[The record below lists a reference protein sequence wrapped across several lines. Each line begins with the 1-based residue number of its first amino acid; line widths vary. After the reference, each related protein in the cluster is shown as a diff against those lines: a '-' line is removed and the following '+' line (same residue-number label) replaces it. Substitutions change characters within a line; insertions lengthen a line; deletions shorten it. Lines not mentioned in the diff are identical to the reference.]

1 MLKVNAGAKLLKQY
15 TWTQVQKKFEK
26 LDPKLFQIINK
37 LALDDTYLFTE
48 VLYQFGRDIIKDG
61 EIYISTPDGGTISIN
76 DQNLPDELKTNTP
89 LFFILEKNCEFY
101 LPMSERIVS
110 EGVATPGCVLG
121 FSGILNADIQDEYS
135 PVFPEDLRA
144 GARSLVTLAP
154 ITDNAGFDRL
164 KKGLKLK
171 SEKLISSM
179 QQGEL
184 FGEMAQNG
192 EANWWA
198 SCLFLDRKLI
208 ERLKHRDPE
217 VIELYAYLLKLH
229 RDSYGSWHNKKSK
242 LWNAYLQRIEEEM
255 RLNPSYSSAL
265 NIANHIISIAA
276 GGMPGYIP
284 STNEAYAP
292 IKFLQD
298 QFINTYDILR
308 LVKQFPT
315 MLVPIKIADDGL
327 PVYYFLNH
335 PTQPGHKPDGRSSK
349 SIRANLDLVMRVI
362 EIYRSWIVK
371 SDAKT
376 KVPALYNALMNYKY
390 EPYHPDP
397 ADYKD
402 IKNSAVLFEEDTRFC
417 NELSIN
423 PEHSIFFKG
432 CIKINKV

>member
-1 MLKVNAGAKLLKQY
+1 MLKVNNGAKLLKQY
-15 TWTQVQKKFEK
+15 TWIQVREKFEK

-48 VLYQFGRDIIKDG
+48 VSYQFGRDIIKDG

-76 DQNLPDELKTNTP
+76 DKTLPDELNIPTP

-110 EGVATPGCVLG
+110 EGIAPPGSIIG
-121 FSGILNADIQDEYS
+121 FSGILNADIQGEES
-135 PVFPEDLRA
+135 PIFPEDLRA

-154 ITDNAGFDRL
+154 ITDNAGFDKL

-179 QQGEL
+179 QQGDL

-198 SCLFLDRKLI
+198 PCLFLPSKLI
-208 ERLKHRDPE
+208 ERLKSRDPK
-217 VIELYAYLLKLH
+217 VIELYDYLLKLH
-229 RDSYGSWHNKKSK
+229 RASYGSWHNKKSK

-265 NIANHIISIAA
+265 NIAKHIISIAA
-276 GGMPGYIP
+276 GGMPGYAP
-284 STNEAYAP
+284 STNEDYAP
-292 IKFLQD
+292 LKFLQD

-315 MLVPIKIADDGL
+315 MIVPTMIAEDGL
-327 PVYYFLNH
+327 PVYYFFNH
-335 PTQPGHKPDGRSSK
+335 PTQPGYKPDGRSSK
-349 SIRANLDLVMRVI
+349 SIRATLDLVMRVI
-362 EIYRSWIVK
+362 EIYRNWIVK

-390 EPYHPDP
+390 EIYHPDP
-397 ADYKD
+397 ADYQN
-402 IKNSAVLFEEDTRFC
+402 IKNSALLFEEDPRFC
-417 NELSIN
+417 NELGIN

-432 CIKINKV
+432 VIKISKR